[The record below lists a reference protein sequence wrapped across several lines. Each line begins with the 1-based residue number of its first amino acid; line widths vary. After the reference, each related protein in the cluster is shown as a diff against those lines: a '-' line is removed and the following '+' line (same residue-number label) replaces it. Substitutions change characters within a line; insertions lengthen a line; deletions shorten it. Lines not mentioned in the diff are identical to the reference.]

1 MNGLHD
7 EDGILIDRSFT
18 WLSEDDALSSEIDW
32 ELLALHVLCL
42 VHNSE
47 CRSLRMT
54 FWVETM
60 MTVHHCFK
68 QLKSLWVLKDFC
80 LHLKI
85 EALK

>member
-54 FWVETM
+54 F
-60 MTVHHCFK
+60 
-68 QLKSLWVLKDFC
+68 
-80 LHLKI
+80 
-85 EALK
+85 